1 MVVTGSIA
9 AGRQASPGASTQSLD
24 PDPQAVG
31 RKGGRLASGER
42 FNAQSL
48 LQVTC
53 HPL

>member
-1 MVVTGSIA
+1 MVLTGSIA
-9 AGRQASPGASTQSLD
+9 DRQSPGALTQSLD

-31 RKGGRLASGER
+31 RKGGRLASGEL